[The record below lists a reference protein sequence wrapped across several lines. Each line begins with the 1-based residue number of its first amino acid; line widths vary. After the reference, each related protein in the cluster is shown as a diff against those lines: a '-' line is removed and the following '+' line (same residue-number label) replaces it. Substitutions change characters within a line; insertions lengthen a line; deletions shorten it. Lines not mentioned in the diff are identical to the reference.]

1 MDRYQN
7 IVSGKVWKCCRVLSL
22 LELRAA
28 FPYLWESWKTV
39 GTMEYFKDKFRLR
52 ESLELCRI
60 WEKKFL
66 LRKVIW
72 LRTREGRRNEGREQ
86 MGLEDTLDEKT
97 FKGEEWYDVSGSERW
112 TRLASRLQK
121 ALLPNK
127 LGQFWGEIQSKLS
140 VATLPP
146 FFHIIGVGHG
156 ILW

>member
-1 MDRYQN
+1 M
-7 IVSGKVWKCCRVLSL
+7 G
-22 LELRAA
+22 
-28 FPYLWESWKTV
+28 
-39 GTMEYFKDKFRLR
+39 
-52 ESLELCRI
+52 
-60 WEKKFL
+60 KKFL
-66 LRKVIW
+66 LRIVIW

-146 FFHIIGVGHG
+146 FFHITNTKTFFLRLFFSKPKLRLKNVYSWDRYWIPVYTGQDRYLIFFGQVGYQDYVRPWE
-156 ILW
+156 IFFCV